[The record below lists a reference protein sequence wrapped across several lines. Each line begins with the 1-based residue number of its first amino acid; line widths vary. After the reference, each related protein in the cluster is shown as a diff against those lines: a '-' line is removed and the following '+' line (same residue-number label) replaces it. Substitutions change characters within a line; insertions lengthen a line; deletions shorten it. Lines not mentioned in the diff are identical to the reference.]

1 MALKNDFL
9 IKGIDFCVA
18 RKNVYTAY
26 LELVKQDNEKKK
38 QAKINKNRAKL
49 DRTEAPLR
57 LSLLS
62 EDEMRAQIVDAP
74 LAKYAKQLRMK
85 YRVVREDVARKKAKA
100 LKANENADVTALD
113 ELLANT
119 QKQHEDLVAARKAE
133 LDTFFD
139 TEWAKREVNA
149 EEITAELEKLAEAN
163 EKAQEDYIVKV
174 EEAFAKRNENYS
186 KLTDARVKLWQKI
199 EDLLK
204 VQYDKQQ
211 ASRQKKLEERARE
224 DREPDA
230 RDKMVASIE
239 KSLADV
245 NEKQAK
251 AKAKIEIGF
260 WRRVAKFLGRIRS
273 LVKGASWATIEPLPE
288 DVILRARDLSMH
300 FGGLKAVEALD
311 FDVKKGE
318 IFGLIGPNG
327 AGKTTVF
334 NCITQFYKPTRGD
347 LHFVTKEGKTIS
359 LTDYKVHDVILKG
372 IARTF
377 QNVEVVKEVTVLEN
391 MLIAG
396 TRQYSSG
403 LFTQMFHLPLLK
415 KEERIVRAKAD
426 KVLNYMGLSLYRDR
440 LAWGLPYGV
449 LKRIE
454 IARVLM
460 CNPQLIILDEP
471 AAGLNDTETVELAAL
486 IRKIRDDFDCTVL
499 LVEHDMGL
507 VMDVCD
513 HICAISFGRKL
524 AYGTPEEVQASKE
537 VQEAYLGTGGND

>member
-38 QAKINKNRAKL
+38 QAKIIKNREKL
-49 DRTEAPLR
+49 DRIEAPLR

-149 EEITAELEKLAEAN
+149 EEITAELEKLVEAN
-163 EKAQEDYIVKV
+163 AVAQEEFVAKMDVS
-174 EEAFAKRNENYS
+174 FAKRNEDYS

-230 RDKMVASIE
+230 RDKMLASID

-245 NEKQAK
+245 NEKQSK
-251 AKAKIEIGF
+251 AKAKIEVAF
-260 WRRVAKFLGRIRS
+260 WNKVAKFLGKIRS
-273 LVKGASWATIEPLPE
+273 RVKGASWATIEPLPE

-403 LFTQMFHLPLLK
+403 LFTQMFHLPLLR
-415 KEERIVRAKAD
+415 KEERIIRAKAD
-426 KVLNYMGLSLYRDR
+426 KVLEYMGLSLYRDR

-471 AAGLNDTETVELAAL
+471 AAGLNETETMELAAL
-486 IRKIRDDFDCTVL
+486 IRKIRDDFNCTVL